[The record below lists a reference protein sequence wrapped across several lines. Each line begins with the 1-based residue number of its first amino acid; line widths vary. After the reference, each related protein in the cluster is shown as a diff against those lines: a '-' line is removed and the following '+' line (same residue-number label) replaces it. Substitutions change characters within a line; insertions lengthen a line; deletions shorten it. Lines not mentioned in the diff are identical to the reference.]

1 MTTSRRHAPQV
12 NAGSMAD
19 IAFLLLIFFLV
30 TAMIPNDK
38 GIQRKLPPPCLPHTI
53 CDDNYV
59 KARHILEVTIN
70 SKNELLVENSIITI
84 DELKDIAKDFLDNNG
99 DGSCSYCNGFMLLK
113 SSDNPK
119 TAVISLTTD
128 KMTSYNFYMKA
139 QDELTKAY
147 FELRSVYANSVF
159 NKSADE
165 LSKDELYK
173 IRAAYPFMFSEAEIK
188 H

>member
-1 MTTSRRHAPQV
+1 MKTSRRQAPQV

-30 TAMIPNDK
+30 TAMIPDDN
-38 GIQRKLPPPCLPHTI
+38 GIRRKLPPPCPPNTI
-53 CDDNYV
+53 CNENYV
-59 KARHILEVTIN
+59 KERNILEVRVN
-70 SKNELLVENSIITI
+70 SKDALLVENSIISI
-84 DELKDIAKDFLDNNG
+84 EELKQIAKDFLDNNG
-99 DGSCSYCNGFMLLK
+99 DGSCSYCDGLMLVT

-119 TAVISLTTD
+119 AAVISLTND
-128 KMTSYNFYMKA
+128 KMTSYNFYIKV

-147 FELRSVYANSVF
+147 FELRSVYAKSLF

-165 LSKDELYK
+165 LSKNELNEV
-173 IRAAYPFMFSEAEIK
+173 RAAYPFMLSEAGIK